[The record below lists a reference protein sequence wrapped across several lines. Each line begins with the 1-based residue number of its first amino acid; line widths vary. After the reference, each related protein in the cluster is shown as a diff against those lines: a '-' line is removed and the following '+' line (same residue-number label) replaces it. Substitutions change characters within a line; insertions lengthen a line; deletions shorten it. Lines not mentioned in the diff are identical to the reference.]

1 MADFL
6 PLPEKEYS
14 VIYADPPWEYRQHGT
29 PETSRGT
36 ALKQTPTMP
45 PAYISKLPLRKIC
58 GGGGAACF
66 LWATFPN
73 IAEGI
78 RVLEAWGFQYKTA
91 AFVWVKK
98 NAKSG
103 TNFWGMGAYTRANAE
118 VCLLGV
124 SPGFIET
131 VEPKSAGSDASQFL
145 KMQWRLIGAGQGMSY
160 EATSRDMS
168 ESNYSSARQG
178 ANEDEATFAAEIE
191 LLTEIMSE
199 IYETFVIS
207 CYLTGLI
214 NPPGFWDKKADYLAH
229 KWVQAPKKWI
239 DPAKE
244 TTATK
249 TALATGQKTFQDV
262 AAEQGKDWKEAVDEM
277 AEVLKYGRKAGIE
290 MGGVI
295 YGQGAAAQQNAGT
308 QGQEPGNQEHGGNPD
323 PTGGGAG
330 QPPENS

>member
-1 MADFL
+1 
-6 PLPEKEYS
+6 
-14 VIYADPPWEYRQHGT
+14 
-29 PETSRGT
+29 
-36 ALKQTPTMP
+36 
-45 PAYISKLPLRKIC
+45 
-58 GGGGAACF
+58 
-66 LWATFPN
+66 
-73 IAEGI
+73 
-78 RVLEAWGFQYKTA
+78 
-91 AFVWVKK
+91 
-98 NAKSG
+98 
-103 TNFWGMGAYTRANAE
+103 
-118 VCLLGV
+118 
-124 SPGFIET
+124 
-131 VEPKSAGSDASQFL
+131 
-145 KMQWRLIGAGQGMSY
+145 MSY

-323 PTGGGAG
+323 
-330 QPPENS
+330 

>member
-1 MADFL
+1 
-6 PLPEKEYS
+6 
-14 VIYADPPWEYRQHGT
+14 
-29 PETSRGT
+29 
-36 ALKQTPTMP
+36 
-45 PAYISKLPLRKIC
+45 
-58 GGGGAACF
+58 
-66 LWATFPN
+66 
-73 IAEGI
+73 
-78 RVLEAWGFQYKTA
+78 
-91 AFVWVKK
+91 
-98 NAKSG
+98 
-103 TNFWGMGAYTRANAE
+103 
-118 VCLLGV
+118 
-124 SPGFIET
+124 
-131 VEPKSAGSDASQFL
+131 
-145 KMQWRLIGAGQGMSY
+145 
-160 EATSRDMS
+160 
-168 ESNYSSARQG
+168 
-178 ANEDEATFAAEIE
+178 
-191 LLTEIMSE
+191 MSE

-323 PTGGGAG
+323 QTGGGAG

>member
-1 MADFL
+1 MAGGDRVTYEGKSL
-6 PLPEKEYS
+6 TPGMIKEMNVGDS
-14 VIYADPPWEYRQHGT
+14 
-29 PETSRGT
+29 
-36 ALKQTPTMP
+36 
-45 PAYISKLPLRKIC
+45 
-58 GGGGAACF
+58 
-66 LWATFPN
+66 
-73 IAEGI
+73 
-78 RVLEAWGFQYKTA
+78 
-91 AFVWVKK
+91 
-98 NAKSG
+98 
-103 TNFWGMGAYTRANAE
+103 
-118 VCLLGV
+118 
-124 SPGFIET
+124 IET

-178 ANEDEATFAAEIE
+178 ANEDEATFEAEIE

-262 AAEQGKDWKEAVDEM
+262 AAEQGKDWKEVVNEM